1 MSDIII
7 HIRGLEVRGNHGVL
21 PEERENG
28 QPFIIDVAMEVS
40 DLTSCATDDLNDT
53 VDYGAVSDDVA
64 AIVAGPAVDLIERLA
79 RLISDRVLEEPLVD
93 AVTVTVHKPEAP
105 VAHVFDEVAVTL
117 RVERSP
123 A

>member
-1 MSDIII
+1 MTI
-7 HIRGLEVRGNHGVL
+7 HIRGLEVRGHHGVL

-40 DLTSCATDDLNDT
+40 DLTSCTSDDLTDT
-53 VDYGAVSDDVA
+53 VDYVAVSDDVA
-64 AIVAGPAVDLIERLA
+64 AIVAGPPVDLIERLA

>member
-1 MSDIII
+1 MTI

-40 DLTSCATDDLNDT
+40 DLASCTSDDLNDT

-64 AIVAGPAVDLIERLA
+64 AIVAGPPVDLIERLA

-93 AVTVTVHKPEAP
+93 AVTVTVRKPQAP

-117 RVERSP
+117 RVERGP

>member
-1 MSDIII
+1 MTI

-40 DLTSCATDDLNDT
+40 DLTSCTTDDLNDT

-79 RLISDRVLEEPLVD
+79 RLIADRVLEEPRVD

-105 VAHVFDEVAVTL
+105 VAQVFDEVAVTL
-117 RVERSP
+117 RAERSP
-123 A
+123 V